1 MHSKMKLNNVRS
13 LIKIQMLRYFNQFGK
28 KIKLKNSLMIYK
40 EKIKKNNFKLINKLM
55 RSEILK
61 NKYNNYKFNFSFI
74 LIN

>member
-1 MHSKMKLNNVRS
+1 
-13 LIKIQMLRYFNQFGK
+13 MLRYFNQFGK
-28 KIKLKNSLMIYK
+28 KIKLKSSLMIYK
-40 EKIKKNNFKLINKLM
+40 EKIKKINFKLINKLM

>member
-1 MHSKMKLNNVRS
+1 MPSKMKLNNVRS

-40 EKIKKNNFKLINKLM
+40 EKIKKINFKLINKLM